1 MPIREHE
8 RHCKASLKENRVLYL
23 VRHGKIRQEDD
34 QRRYIGQIDLPLA
47 EEGRRQAEH
56 LRRRMEH
63 AEISA
68 AYCSDLTRSRETAE
82 IAAGGR
88 FEVVARPDLR
98 EISMGE
104 WEGRTLGDV
113 ARQSPDEYRAR
124 GEDIA
129 GFRVPGGESFVE
141 CGRRVVSAFEDIVG
155 RSTGNV
161 LIVGHAG
168 VNRLFLCHALGMPVA
183 NLFRIGQDYSCLNII
198 QSSNSGYQVRLMN
211 GRSRS
216 GGR

>member
-1 MPIREHE
+1 MTTRRGEP
-8 RHCKASLKENRVLYL
+8 AENRVLYL

-34 QRRYIGQIDLPLA
+34 QRRYIGQIDVPLA

-56 LRRRMEH
+56 LRRRMAH
-63 AEISA
+63 AEIGA

-88 FEVVARPDLR
+88 FEIVARPDLR
-98 EISMGE
+98 EISMGK
-104 WEGRTLGDV
+104 WEGRTLGEV
-113 ARQSPDEYRAR
+113 ARQFPEAYKAR

-141 CGRRVVSAFEDIVG
+141 CSRRAVSAFEDIMA
-155 RSTGNV
+155 RTTGNV
-161 LIVGHAG
+161 LVIGHAG
-168 VNRLFLCHALGMPVA
+168 VNRLILCHLLGMPVE

-198 QSSNSGYQVRLMN
+198 QASNSGYQVRLVN
-211 GRSRS
+211 GRARS

>member
-1 MPIREHE
+1 M
-8 RHCKASLKENRVLYL
+8 ENRVLYL

-63 AEISA
+63 AEIGA
-68 AYCSDLTRSRETAE
+68 AYCSDLIRSRKTAE

-88 FEVVARPDLR
+88 FEVVVRPDLR

-104 WEGRTLGDV
+104 WEGRTLGEI
-113 ARQSPDEYRAR
+113 ARQSPDEYTAR

-141 CGRRVVSAFEDIVG
+141 CGRRVVFAFEDVLA

-168 VNRLFLCHALGMPVA
+168 VNRLILCHVLGMPVK
-183 NLFRIGQDYSCLNII
+183 NVFRIGQDYSCLNII
-198 QSSNSGYQVRLMN
+198 QVSNSGYQVKLIN

>member
-1 MPIREHE
+1 M
-8 RHCKASLKENRVLYL
+8 ENRVLYL

-56 LRRRMEH
+56 LRRRIEH
-63 AEISA
+63 AEIGA
-68 AYCSDLTRSRETAE
+68 AYCSDLVRSRETAQ
-82 IAAGGR
+82 IAAGDR
-88 FEVVARPDLR
+88 FEVVVRPDLR

-104 WEGRTLGDV
+104 WEGLTLGDV
-113 ARQSPDEYRAR
+113 ARQAPAEYRAR

-129 GFRVPGGESFVE
+129 GFRVPGGESFLE
-141 CGRRVVSAFEDIVG
+141 CGRRVVSAFEDIAA
-155 RSTGNV
+155 RTRGNI

-168 VNRLFLCHALGMPVA
+168 VNRLLLCHILGMPVA

-198 QSSNSGYQVRLMN
+198 QCSNSGYQVRLIN
-211 GRSRS
+211 GRCRS

>member
-1 MPIREHE
+1 M
-8 RHCKASLKENRVLYL
+8 ENRVLYL

-47 EEGRRQAEH
+47 EEGRRQADH

-63 AEISA
+63 AEIGA

-88 FEVVARPDLR
+88 FEVIVRQDLR

-113 ARQSPDEYRAR
+113 ARQFPHEYKAR
-124 GEDIA
+124 GEDIVA
-129 GFRVPGGESFVE
+129 
-141 CGRRVVSAFEDIVG
+141 

-168 VNRLFLCHALGMPVA
+168 VNRLLLCHLLGMPVA
-183 NLFRIGQDYSCLNII
+183 NLFRIGQDYSCLNIV
-198 QSSNSGYQVRLMN
+198 QSSNSGYQVRLIN

>member
-1 MPIREHE
+1 M
-8 RHCKASLKENRVLYL
+8 ENRVVYL
-23 VRHGKIRQEDD
+23 VRHGKIRLEDD

-47 EEGRRQAEH
+47 EEGRRQAEQ

-63 AEISA
+63 AEIEA
-68 AYCSDLTRSRETAE
+68 AHCSDLARSRETAE
-82 IAAGGR
+82 IASGGR
-88 FEVVARPDLR
+88 FEIVARPDLR

-104 WEGRTLGDV
+104 WEGRTLGEV
-113 ARQSPDEYRAR
+113 ARQSPDAYRAR

-141 CGRRVVSAFEDIVG
+141 CSRRVVPAFEDIVA

-161 LIVGHAG
+161 LVVGHAG
-168 VNRLFLCHALGMPVA
+168 VNRLILCHVLGMPA
-183 NLFRIGQDYSCLNII
+183 KNLFRIGQDYSCLNII
-198 QSSNSGYQVRLMN
+198 QASNSGYQVRLIN
-211 GRSRS
+211 GRARS